1 MTPSPQKA
9 NLETSISKIWGG
21 GCEPVMHSLMFCHGS
36 LRIKSTTSEKHSHP
50 QNQLFYFRKITS
62 IYWMKSCRNLSFGCE
77 DFSSIFNPSQL
88 KNIFNL
94 CKQMSFTHT
103 GKKSKFYS
111 AQIFFSVPDLEHHQ
125 FDVFLWQ
132 SFEKA
137 SKSVIWL
144 ISLITLWDRSNMVNI
159 FV

>member
-1 MTPSPQKA
+1 
-9 NLETSISKIWGG
+9 
-21 GCEPVMHSLMFCHGS
+21 
-36 LRIKSTTSEKHSHP
+36 
-50 QNQLFYFRKITS
+50 
-62 IYWMKSCRNLSFGCE
+62 
-77 DFSSIFNPSQL
+77 
-88 KNIFNL
+88 
-94 CKQMSFTHT
+94 MSFTHT

-144 ISLITLWDRSNMVNI
+144 ISLITLWDTSNMVNI

>member
-1 MTPSPQKA
+1 
-9 NLETSISKIWGG
+9 
-21 GCEPVMHSLMFCHGS
+21 MHSLMFCYGS

-62 IYWMKSCRNLSFGCE
+62 LYLMKSRRNAPFAVKIIPAFLTHHNFIRTG
-77 DFSSIFNPSQL
+77 DMLWL

-111 AQIFFSVPDLEHHQ
+111 AQIFSVPDLEHHQ
-125 FDVFLWQ
+125 FDVFLWHRGTP
-132 SFEKA
+132 EKA

-144 ISLITLWDRSNMVNI
+144 ISLITLWDRWLHKHTNI
-159 FV
+159 WKPLQAVILSRSK